1 MQTLIAHNELTLEL
15 LPDERLLARRDGRSA
30 VVSIRQAFPW
40 SDPRRY
46 LSLRDKDDEEFAFV
60 ADPASLRDSSRV
72 ALEAALVIAGFVMTV
87 TRVASIEEE
96 VEVRHWQVETEQGNR
111 CFQTR
116 LDDWPRALPDGGIL
130 VRDVAGDLYH
140 VPDPDA
146 LDRPSRKLLWAFVD

>member
-1 MQTLIAHNELTLEL
+1 MVTMTVAPALELEL
-15 LPDERLLARRDGRSA
+15 LPDERLLARQDGRSS

-46 LSLRDKDDEEFAFV
+46 LSLRDKDNEEFAFV
-60 ADPASLRDSSRV
+60 ADPASLPPASR
-72 ALEAALVIAGFVMTV
+72 ASLEAALVVAGFVMTV
-87 TRVASIEEE
+87 TRVVSIEEE
-96 VEVRHWQVETEQGNR
+96 VEVRHWHVETEQGNR